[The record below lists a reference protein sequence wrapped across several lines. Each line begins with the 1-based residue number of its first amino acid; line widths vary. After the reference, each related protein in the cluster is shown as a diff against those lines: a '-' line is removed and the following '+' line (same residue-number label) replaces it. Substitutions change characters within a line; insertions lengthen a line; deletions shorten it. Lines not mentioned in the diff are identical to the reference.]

1 MHVRVATDADW
12 PAIWPIWH
20 AVVAAGDTYVWDPA
34 TPEDEARRLWMLP
47 PPAEVLVAEDDG
59 EVVGTIEVRPN
70 QPGQGSHVANFS
82 AMVAPDAAGRGIGRA
97 LAVAALVRARE
108 AGYRAVQFNAVVATN
123 IRALALWEDLG
134 FRIVGTVP
142 GAFRHPTEGDVDLHV
157 MHRWL

>member
-1 MHVRVATDADW
+1 VHVRVATDADW

-20 AVVAAGDTYVWDPA
+20 AVVSAGDTYVWDPD
-34 TPEDEARRLWMLP
+34 TPEPEARRLWMLP

-70 QPGQGSHVANFS
+70 QPGQGAHVANFS

-97 LAVAALVRARE
+97 LAVAALERARQ

-123 IRALALWEDLG
+123 VRALALWEDLG

-142 GAFRHPTEGDVDLHV
+142 GAFRHPTEGEVDLHV

>member
-1 MHVRVATDADW
+1 
-12 PAIWPIWH
+12 
-20 AVVAAGDTYVWDPA
+20 
-34 TPEDEARRLWMLP
+34 MLP

-97 LAVAALVRARE
+97 LAVAALERARE